1 MATEVQCNV
10 IGRSALSI
18 IVEALVDDPMRP
30 CKTVFAATTVM
41 LLCLCSAG
49 CAPSTEERP
58 QHGHPRVHSDTL
70 PGDDGHLFAQLRDL
84 KADVAIEKNQL
95 GKSVVSIDLNLV
107 RDVTPALRL
116 VANLPTVDRVS
127 LLDAELHSEDF
138 ELLRRMNTL
147 RWLDLSNTTVTDADL
162 SFLESTPQLEFLLLW
177 STGITD
183 AGLQH
188 VARLPRLQKL
198 DLSGTKI
205 TSDGLGRLTDL
216 RDLLE
221 LYLEVPGIG
230 EEELKRLQVKLP
242 NTLIVH

>member
-30 CKTVFAATTVM
+30 CKTVFAATTEM
-41 LLCLCSAG
+41 MLCLCAAS

-58 QHGHPRVHSDTL
+58 QHGHSWNHSDTL
-70 PGDDGHLFAQLRDL
+70 PGVDDRRLAELRDL
-84 KADVAIEKNQL
+84 KADVTIERNRL
-95 GKSVVSIDLNLV
+95 GKLVVSIDLNLV

-138 ELLRRMNTL
+138 ELLRQMNTL

-188 VARLPRLQKL
+188 VARLTRLQKL

-205 TSDGLGRLTDL
+205 TGAGLGRLIEL

-230 EEELKRLQVKLP
+230 EAELKRLQEKLP
-242 NTLIVH
+242 HTLIVH